1 MKITYERLVNLGNF
15 NNERLSLED
24 DVQPG
29 ETPEAAY
36 QRIRATVHGL
46 LGITDPSR
54 PRTAGVPALPT
65 PRPPD
70 DIEF

>member
-29 ETPEAAY
+29 ETTEAAY
-36 QRIRATVHGL
+36 QRVRAQVYAL
-46 LGITDPSR
+46 LGMPDPK
-54 PRTAGVPALPT
+54 A
-65 PRPPD
+65 PRPSPTAEREQRD
-70 DIEF
+70 AAGIEF

>member
-1 MKITYERLVNLGNF
+1 MKVTYERLVNLGNY

-36 QRIRATVHGL
+36 QRIRATVHEL
-46 LGITDPSR
+46 LGIVDPKAPKPAPVEPQGLGS
-54 PRTAGVPALPT
+54 AG
-65 PRPPD
+65 
-70 DIEF
+70 IEW

>member
-24 DVQPG
+24 DVAPG

-36 QRIRATVHGL
+36 QRVRATVHGL
-46 LGITDPSR
+46 LGIADPKA
-54 PRTAGVPALPT
+54 PKPALAT

>member
-29 ETPEAAY
+29 ETPTETYWRLRNLAY
-36 QRIRATVHGL
+36 NL
-46 LGITDPSR
+46 LEITDPKA
-54 PRTAGVPALPT
+54 PKGALAT

-70 DIEF
+70 DAEF